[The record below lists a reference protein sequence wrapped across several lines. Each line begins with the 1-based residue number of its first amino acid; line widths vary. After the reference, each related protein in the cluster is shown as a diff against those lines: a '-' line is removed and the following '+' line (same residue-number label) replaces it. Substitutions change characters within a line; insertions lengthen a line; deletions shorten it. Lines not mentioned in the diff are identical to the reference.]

1 MNSHILERI
10 VSEKNQ
16 DLMRSVEVFIAMA
29 VVICVVGL
37 AFIAVA

>member
-10 VSEKNQ
+10 VSEKNV
-16 DLMRSVEVFIAMA
+16 DMMRSVEVFIAMFIF
-29 VVICVVGL
+29 VCVVGL